1 MSDVKWIKIVT
12 DIFDDEKMLLIETL
26 PEADSIIVIWF
37 KLLCLAGKQNN
48 SGVFTLN
55 GKIPYTDK
63 MLATIFRRKETIVN
77 LALQT
82 FEQFGM
88 IEIINNTITIPNWS
102 KHQNFDKIEKKNEYM
117 KQYMKEYREKQ
128 KLLTVAKESCK
139 TNSKSNSKTNSKSN
153 VSLLDKKRKEEIR
166 KEKNRIEYNNI
177 VEIYNQNCTN
187 LSKVLKLTEKR
198 KNAIRKFLKEFT
210 IDDFINICTLANK
223 NDFLTGNNDR
233 NWKADLDFLLRTDKA
248 TAILENKYSNKKS
261 GMNDFK
267 ELWKEAQ
274 NEQTG
279 NNTSNNSFSW

>member
-1 MSDVKWIKIVT
+1 MSDIKWIKIVT

-82 FEQFGM
+82 FENFGM

-102 KHQNFDKIEKKNEYM
+102 KHQNFDKIEKRNEYM
-117 KQYMKEYREKQ
+117 KQYMKDYREKQ
-128 KLLTVAKESCK
+128 KLLTEGKEDCK
-139 TNSKSNSKTNSKSN
+139 VNSKLNNKLN
-153 VSLLDKKRKEEIR
+153 VSTLEEKRKEEKR

-187 LSKVLKLTEKR
+187 LSKVLKITEKR
-198 KNAIRKFLKEFT
+198 KNSIRKFLKEFT
-210 IDDFINICTLANK
+210 IDDFINICKLANE
-223 NDFLTGNNDR
+223 NNFLIGNNDR
-233 NWKADLDFLLRTDKA
+233 NWKADLDFLLRPDKA
-248 TAILENKYSNKKS
+248 IAILENKYSNKKS
-261 GMNDFK
+261 GIDDFK

-279 NNTSNNSFSW
+279 NNTGNNSFSW

>member
-1 MSDVKWIKIVT
+1 MSDIKWIKIVT

-82 FEQFGM
+82 FENFGM

-102 KHQNFDKIEKKNEYM
+102 KHQNFDKIEKRNEYM
-117 KQYMKEYREKQ
+117 KQYMKDYREKQ
-128 KLLTVAKESCK
+128 KLLTEGKEDCK
-139 TNSKSNSKTNSKSN
+139 VNSKLNNKFN
-153 VSLLDKKRKEEIR
+153 VSTLEEKRKEEKR

-187 LSKVLKLTEKR
+187 LSKVLKITEKR
-198 KNAIRKFLKEFT
+198 KNSIRKFLKEFT
-210 IDDFINICTLANK
+210 IDDFINICKLANE
-223 NDFLTGNNDR
+223 NNFLIGNNDR
-233 NWKADLDFLLRTDKA
+233 NWKADLDFLLRPDKA

-261 GMNDFK
+261 GIDDFK

-279 NNTSNNSFSW
+279 NNTGNNSFSW

>member
-1 MSDVKWIKIVT
+1 MSDIKWIKIVT

-82 FEQFGM
+82 FENFGM

-102 KHQNFDKIEKKNEYM
+102 KHQNFDKIEKRNEYM
-117 KQYMKEYREKQ
+117 KQYMKDYREKQ
-128 KLLTVAKESCK
+128 KLLTEGKEGCK
-139 TNSKSNSKTNSKSN
+139 VNSKLNNKLN
-153 VSLLDKKRKEEIR
+153 VSTLEEKRKEEKR

-187 LSKVLKLTEKR
+187 LSKVLKITEKR
-198 KNAIRKFLKEFT
+198 KNSIRKFLKEFT
-210 IDDFINICTLANK
+210 IDDFINICKLANE

-233 NWKADLDFLLRTDKA
+233 NWKADLDFLLRPDKA

-261 GMNDFK
+261 GIDDFK

-279 NNTSNNSFSW
+279 NNTGNNSFGW

>member
-1 MSDVKWIKIVT
+1 MSDIKWIKIVT

-82 FEQFGM
+82 FENFGM

-102 KHQNFDKIEKKNEYM
+102 KHQNFDKIEKRNEYM
-117 KQYMKEYREKQ
+117 KQYMKDYREKQ
-128 KLLTVAKESCK
+128 KLLTEGKEDCK
-139 TNSKSNSKTNSKSN
+139 VNSKLNNKFN
-153 VSLLDKKRKEEIR
+153 VSTLEEKRKEEKR
-166 KEKNRIEYNNI
+166 KEKKRIEYNNI

-187 LSKVLKLTEKR
+187 LSKVLKITEKR
-198 KNAIRKFLKEFT
+198 KNSIRKFLKEFT
-210 IDDFINICTLANK
+210 IDDFINICKLANE
-223 NDFLTGNNDR
+223 NNFLIGNNDR
-233 NWKADLDFLLRTDKA
+233 NWKADLDFLLRPDKA

-261 GMNDFK
+261 GIDDFK

-279 NNTSNNSFSW
+279 NNTGNNSFSW

>member
-1 MSDVKWIKIVT
+1 MSDIKWIKIVT

-82 FEQFGM
+82 FENFGM

-102 KHQNFDKIEKKNEYM
+102 KHQNFDKIEKRNEYM
-117 KQYMKEYREKQ
+117 KQYMKDYREKQ
-128 KLLTVAKESCK
+128 KLLTEGKEDCK
-139 TNSKSNSKTNSKSN
+139 VNSKLNNKLN
-153 VSLLDKKRKEEIR
+153 VSTLEEKRKEENR

-187 LSKVLKLTEKR
+187 LSKVLKITEKR
-198 KNAIRKFLKEFT
+198 KNSIRKFLKEFT
-210 IDDFINICTLANK
+210 IDDFIDICNLANK

-233 NWKADLDFLLRTDKA
+233 NWKADLDFLLRPDKA

-261 GMNDFK
+261 GIDDFK

-274 NEQTG
+274 NEQAGNDTG
-279 NNTSNNSFSW
+279 NNSFGW